1 MGRRIGRERNEE
13 RREPGSGR
21 AERRGRVRITEKEM
35 ESGEALK
42 RRAKGWPGAWG
53 VSLSHPTE
61 GRVPMGWSPVGL
73 GSHFA

>member
-42 RRAKGWPGAWG
+42 RRAKGWPGAG
-53 VSLSHPTE
+53 E
-61 GRVPMGWSPVGL
+61 
-73 GSHFA
+73 